1 MSRIICIGSR
11 ESRLAVIQ
19 PRQVAD
25 YIRRTMPE
33 ADVRLK
39 MCIRDSP
46 VGLHTRLPLCGILP
60 PEFTPGR
67 VQREKIEIGYCA
79 QYADSLLLI
88 PRSIYLGIGCRRGTG
103 AAEIA
108 GAVESALSAGGLP
121 RCALAGAASIDLK
134 MGESGLLEWARG
146 EQLSLSFYSAETLQT
161 APGCFSGSEFVKTV
175 TGVDNVCELSLI
187 HI

>member
-1 MSRIICIGSR
+1 M
-11 ESRLAVIQ
+11 
-19 PRQVAD
+19 
-25 YIRRTMPE
+25 
-33 ADVRLK
+33 
-39 MCIRDSP
+39 
-46 VGLHTRLPLCGILP
+46 
-60 PEFTPGR
+60 TPGR
-67 VQREKIEIGYCA
+67 VQRENIEIGYCA

-146 EQLSLSFYSAETLQT
+146 
-161 APGCFSGSEFVKTV
+161 
-175 TGVDNVCELSLI
+175 
-187 HI
+187 